1 MVSALVA
8 IGSNLG
14 DRHANLAH
22 ALAGLQC
29 LPATTVTS
37 LSAIYETAPVGGPDN
52 QGPFLNAAA
61 SLQTA
66 LPATELLAALHAIER
81 TAGRERLIR
90 WAARTLDLD
99 LLTHGESVTDD
110 PALTLPH
117 PRMHQRR
124 FVMVPVC
131 DLEPAMRHPRLGS
144 TMADLLARLPV
155 EPGDLNRLA
164 IDWADLEAVPPLE
177 PLETAG

>member
-1 MVSALVA
+1 MVKALVA

-14 DRHANLAH
+14 DRQGNLAH
-22 ALAGLQC
+22 ALAGLRR
-29 LPATTVTS
+29 LPGTTVGG

-61 SLQTA
+61 LLETD
-66 LPATELLAALHAIER
+66 LPAAAVLASLHAIER
-81 TAGRERLIR
+81 TAGRERVIR

-99 LLTHGESVTDD
+99 LLIHGDTLSDQPD
-110 PALTLPH
+110 LLLPH

-131 DLEPAMRHPRLGS
+131 DLQPALQHPRLGL
-144 TMADLLARLPV
+144 TMALLLARLPV
-155 EPGDLNRLA
+155 EPGDLTPFA
-164 IDWADLEAVPPLE
+164 TDWSELV
-177 PLETAG
+177 TAPALQPVAAAG